1 MVFKKGSQG
10 DGVKQIQIA
19 LGLYPDGV
27 FGPQTENAV
36 MVFQAKNG
44 LFSDGIVGKKT
55 LEMLNCNFDTD
66 LTSVRN
72 FGMALDIDEYYLPK
86 GEYLNGDYKNDYIV
100 LHHTAGGANPRA
112 VVDCWGKDS
121 LGKVATEF
129 IVGGQN
135 CNTGNT
141 RYDGQ
146 IVRAIP
152 EGCQGYHLGASG
164 SSYMNTH
171 SVGIEMCNF
180 GYVDNGKTYTGAT
193 VNPEQIVS
201 LNVPFRGYLH
211 WHKYSDEQ
219 LKVVRD
225 LLLYIAD
232 RDNIDLHDGLYKW
245 IKSEGA
251 IKAFDYHVD
260 AYKGNVKGLL
270 THTNIR
276 KDKFDCSP
284 QPNLVDMIM
293 SL

>member
-146 IVRAIP
+146 IVRAFP

>member
-1 MVFKKGSQG
+1 MVFKRGSQG

-44 LFSDGIVGKKT
+44 LFSDGVVGKKT

-72 FGMALDIDEYYLPK
+72 FGMTLDIDEYYLPK

-146 IVRAIP
+146 IVRAFP
-152 EGCQGYHLGASG
+152 EGCQGYHLGSSG

-201 LNVPFRGYLH
+201 LNAPFRGYLH

-219 LKVVRD
+219 IKTVRD

-232 RDNIDLHDGLYKW
+232 RDNIDLHEGLYKW